1 MNTKK
6 TILIEFTPS
15 GADAPDGIIEV
26 KTTGWRVT
34 EPGIVIAAEQLSM
47 CDYMQKKT
55 ISALLAYT
63 TSLEKALSING
74 TSSRN

>member
-15 GADAPDGIIEV
+15 GVDANGIIEV
-26 KTTGWRVT
+26 KTTGWHIT

-47 CDYMQKKT
+47 CDYMQKKILST
-55 ISALLAYT
+55 LLKYT

-74 TSSRN
+74 TSPRN

>member
-15 GADAPDGIIEV
+15 GADANGIIEV